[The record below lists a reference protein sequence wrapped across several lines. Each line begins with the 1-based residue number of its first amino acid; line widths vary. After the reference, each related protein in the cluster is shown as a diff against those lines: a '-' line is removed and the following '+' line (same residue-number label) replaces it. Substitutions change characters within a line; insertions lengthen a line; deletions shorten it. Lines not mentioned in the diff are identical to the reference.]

1 MKKYKCWNEELG
13 YEQIIEA
20 KTEDEAET
28 DALVHCKMYLT
39 EYIDMN
45 VEEVEQ

>member
-20 KTEDEAET
+20 ESEDEAET
-28 DALVHCKMYLT
+28 DAMVHCKQHLQ
-39 EYIDMN
+39 EYIHMN
-45 VEEVEQ
+45 VEEVK

>member
-20 KTEDEAET
+20 ESEDEVETEDM
-28 DALVHCKMYLT
+28 VYCKQKLQ

-45 VEEVEQ
+45 VEEGK